1 MIFQI
6 YLFYFYTNNV
16 KSSRLEAFSDG
27 VLAILITIMV
37 LEMKVPTEAALHDL
51 ENVSTIFLSYILS
64 FLYLGIYWNNHHHL
78 FQATKYVNGNVLWAN
93 LHLLFWLSLIPF
105 ASGWVGR
112 TSFSAVP
119 DALYGVVL
127 FMSAVAYSILQYLIL
142 KIHGKESVLH
152 KALGKDYKGKISLVF
167 YAIAVPLSFVSQW
180 ISISIYLGVALLWI
194 VPDRRIEETLYK
206 EIKENQEDGDDKEIE
221 NLVKNQK

>member
-1 MIFQI
+1 MVFRFIF
-6 YLFYFYTNNV
+6 YLFIRISV

-37 LEMKVPTEAALHDL
+37 LEMKVPTGNDLHDL
-51 ENVSTIFLSYILS
+51 ANAYPVFLSYILS

-78 FQATKYVNGNVLWAN
+78 FQATKYVNGKVLWAN

-127 FMSAVAYSILQYLIL
+127 FMSAVAYSILQHLIL
-142 KIHGKESVLH
+142 KIHGKESVLQ
-152 KALGKDYKGKISLVF
+152 KALGKDYKGKISLVL
-167 YAIAVPLSFVSQW
+167 YATAVPLSFVSQW
-180 ISISIYLGVALLWI
+180 ISVSIYFGVALFWI
-194 VPDRRIEETLYK
+194 VPDKRIEQTLYK
-206 EIKENQEDGDDKEIE
+206 EIKENQEEGDQKEIE
-221 NLVKNQK
+221 HLIDNEE